1 MLRYRLLIARGYET
15 IFTLAAVFLLFVGC
29 NEVVEL
35 SGLLAVTL
43 AGVVVGNLETRVD
56 DQLREFKDRLT
67 VLLVG
72 LLFVLLSADVALA
85 DVLALGTSGAVVVAS
100 LIIVIKPISIWIST
114 YGLNLTSGRSGI
126 HECHRTMRNRGG
138 CHRLDS
144 WPQHLKT
151 KACQAYR
158 NLESPSVP
166 RDRRYCRRV
175 WLGSPTRLL
184 GSSTSAYRVAIGSQS

>member
-114 YGLNLTSGRSGI
+114 YGLNLTV
-126 HECHRTMRNRGG
+126 
-138 CHRLDS
+138 D
-144 WPQHLKT
+144 
-151 KACQAYR
+151 
-158 NLESPSVP
+158 
-166 RDRRYCRRV
+166 DRV
-175 WLGSPTRLL
+175 FM
-184 GSSTSAYRVAIGSQS
+184 SAIAP

>member
-114 YGLNLTSGRSGI
+114 YGLNLTV
-126 HECHRTMRNRGG
+126 
-138 CHRLDS
+138 
-144 WPQHLKT
+144 
-151 KACQAYR
+151 A
-158 NLESPSVP
+158 
-166 RDRRYCRRV
+166 DRV
-175 WLGSPTRLL
+175 FM
-184 GSSTSAYRVAIGSQS
+184 SAIAP